1 MKRNT
6 NLGTLSA
13 VLLIVAVL
21 ALVPGAWAQNRYK
34 TLHKFIGKDG
44 SFPSAG
50 LIFDGAGNLYGTT
63 YGGGVDGGG
72 TVFQLAPGANG
83 KWSERVLHS
92 FSNDGKDGNSPE
104 AGLTLDAAGNLY
116 GTTNFGGPSDAGV
129 VFVLKPSEGGWKE
142 SLLYRF
148 TGGGDGGNP
157 SARSTLIFDQAGNL
171 YGTTLSGGA
180 NSYGTVF
187 KLTSNTDGSWSESV
201 LHSFNGNDGA
211 YPIGGVI
218 FDEIGNLFGVASA
231 GGGNSGVV
239 FQLVPN
245 SDGSWRETVLY
256 SFSGGMDGGTPNAV
270 IFDHTGNLYGTT
282 ADGGAHGF
290 GTVFELIPRTAGAW
304 AERVLHHFDGG
315 KDGVNPFV
323 GLTFDQAGNLYGTT
337 YNGGNSLCNT
347 GGCGVVFKLA
357 PGAKGKWSESVLHRF
372 LDHPGAHAV
381 APVTLD
387 QAGNIYGTT
396 PGYSYH
402 DGSLFEIMP

>member
-6 NLGTLSA
+6 NLGTLDA

-21 ALVPGAWAQNRYK
+21 QLAPGAWAQSRYK
-34 TLHKFIGKDG
+34 TLHKFSGNDG
-44 SFPSAG
+44 SMPFAG
-50 LIFDGAGNLYGTT
+50 LIFDGSGNLYGTT
-63 YGGGVDGGG
+63 YAGGVHRSG

-83 KWSERVLHS
+83 KWNEKVLHS
-92 FSNDGKDGNSPE
+92 FSNDGKDGYSPQ
-104 AGLTLDAAGNLY
+104 AGLTLDPAGNLY
-116 GTTNFGGPSDAGV
+116 GAMPYGGPSDAGV
-129 VFVLKPSEGGWKE
+129 VFVLKPSKGGWKE
-142 SLLYRF
+142 SLLYSF

-157 SARSTLIFDQAGNL
+157 SARSSLIFDQTGNI

-180 NSYGTVF
+180 NYYGTVF
-187 KLTSNTDGSWSESV
+187 KLTPNSSGSWSESV

-245 SDGSWRETVLY
+245 SDGSWRETMLY

-290 GTVFELIPRTAGAW
+290 GTVFELTPRTAGAW

-315 KDGVNPFV
+315 NDGANPFV

-337 YNGGNSLCNT
+337 YNGGNLLCNT
-347 GGCGVVFKLA
+347 AGCGVVFKLT
-357 PGAKGKWSESVLHRF
+357 PGAMDKWSESVLHRF
-372 LDHPGAHAV
+372 LDRPGAHPS
-381 APVTLD
+381 APVILD

-402 DGSLFEIMP
+402 DGTLFEITP